1 MLERL
6 GRLLTRG
13 AGAEVAAADHE
24 VAAFYRVRK
33 GGLERVHA
41 VLCDLVDTELH
52 VAAGHDGV
60 GVDVVAEDPGLHAR
74 SSRGAAMRPAT
85 ADAVTVYGDARY
97 TGADAAPMRPL
108 KLRAV

>member
-24 VAAFYRVRK
+24 IAALYRERK
-33 GGLERVHA
+33 GGRERLHA
-41 VLCDLVDTELH
+41 VLCDLVDAELH

-60 GVDVVAEDPGLHAR
+60 GVDVVAEDPGLHAQ
-74 SSRGAAMRPAT
+74 SCRGSAMRPAT
-85 ADAVTVYGDARY
+85 AEAATVRGDASY
-97 TGADAAPMRPL
+97 TCADASPMRP
-108 KLRAV
+108 